1 MASEEMSFENV
12 DGQTG
17 AERRRMP
24 GYTIS
29 SPMSLR
35 LRLAKTILL
44 NFITEPNKI
53 NVRLLLESESE
64 SEL

>member
-12 DGQTG
+12 DGLTG

-24 GYTIS
+24 GYTYTIS

-64 SEL
+64 L